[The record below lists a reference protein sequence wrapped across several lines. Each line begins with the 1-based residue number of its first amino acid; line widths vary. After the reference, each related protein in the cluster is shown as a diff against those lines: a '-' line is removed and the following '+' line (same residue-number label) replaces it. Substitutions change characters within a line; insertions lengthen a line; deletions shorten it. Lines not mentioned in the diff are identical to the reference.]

1 MRAGRRRACHRH
13 RVGAIPRARFRPP
26 ERRDEAGGPGRPSQC
41 LPARRRER
49 LRLSRHRPPGAA
61 GGRQAVGRFQDSNH
75 GKRPAG
81 GSVEEGPNETGGA
94 AAGQN
99 QPLYAGSALNPWTIA
114 CYTWLKP
121 QKMGAHMDWRLIAA
135 LASAGGSL
143 CLVAVGAYAVMS
155 ANPAQPRKYAPPP
168 SLLSANKA
176 GTSAGRAPPCSLTP
190 GPAAPPSPF
199 APSPLAIRI

>member
-1 MRAGRRRACHRH
+1 MRGGRRRARHRH
-13 RVGAIPRARFRPP
+13 RMGAIPRARFRPP

-49 LRLSRHRPPGAA
+49 LRPLWHRPPRAA

-81 GSVEEGPNETGGA
+81 AESRKGRTRPGGA

-99 QPLYAGSALNPWTIA
+99 QPLYAGSALNRWPIA

-135 LASAGGSL
+135 LASAVGSL
-143 CLVAVGAYAVMS
+143 CLGAGGAGAVMT

-176 GTSAGRAPPCSLTP
+176 STSAVGAPLASLTP

>member
-1 MRAGRRRACHRH
+1 MSTGTATRTASPIMASAARSVGGTASSRAFPRFKSWQAAR
-13 RVGAIPRARFRPP
+13 GAR
-26 ERRDEAGGPGRPSQC
+26 
-41 LPARRRER
+41 
-49 LRLSRHRPPGAA
+49 
-61 GGRQAVGRFQDSNH
+61 
-75 GKRPAG
+75 
-81 GSVEEGPNETGGA
+81 VEEGPTQTRRGA
-94 AAGQN
+94 PAGQN
-99 QPLYAGSALNPWTIA
+99 QPLYAGSALNPWPIA

-176 GTSAGRAPPCSLTP
+176 GTSAV
-190 GPAAPPSPF
+190 
-199 APSPLAIRI
+199 